1 MRRQPEKTQEEFDGR
16 VLRPRRKPHRSVY
29 LLPSA
34 FTVAN
39 MFAGFY
45 AVIATLNGHYHS
57 AAVAIGIAV
66 VLDGLDGR
74 IARMANVTSDFG
86 VQLDSL
92 VDVISFGI
100 APAVLIYSWGLAE
113 FGNFARFSAF
123 VFLTCGA
130 MRLARFNLQVQ
141 ELKHF
146 AGLPIPAGAGLIAA
160 TVHYF
165 VEPPQAYLFR
175 ACLVGITYGVALLMI
190 STIRYPSLKQLNLKR
205 GRSHL
210 NVLILALLVAG
221 VIWYSQV
228 VLITLAGAY
237 VCSGLLARIFQFV
250 RYRLYRPKS
259 LAASRDGVS
268 K

>member
-1 MRRQPEKTQEEFDGR
+1 MRRQAERVPEEEAQEVFRPGR
-16 VLRPRRKPHRSVY
+16 RPHRSVY
-29 LLPSA
+29 LLPTV

-45 AVIATLNGHYHS
+45 AVIATLNGDYHS

-165 VEPPQAYLFR
+165 LDPPHSYLFQV
-175 ACLVGITYGVALLMI
+175 CMVGLTYGVALLMI
-190 STIRYPSLKQLNLKR
+190 STIRYPSLKQLNLRR

-210 NVLILALLVAG
+210 NVLILAFLVAG

-237 VCSGLLARIFQFV
+237 VGSGLLARIFQFT
-250 RYRLYRPKS
+250 RYRLYGTKP
-259 LAASRDGVS
+259 LIASRDSGS
-268 K
+268 D

>member
-1 MRRQPEKTQEEFDGR
+1 VAVGKKRQG
-16 VLRPRRKPHRSVY
+16 VPRRRKLHRSFY
-29 LLPSA
+29 ILPTG

-45 AVIATLNGHYHS
+45 AIIATLNGHYQA

-74 IARMANVTSDFG
+74 IARMVNVTSDFG
-86 VQLDSL
+86 LQLDSL
-92 VDVISFGI
+92 VDAISFGV

-130 MRLARFNLQVQ
+130 MRLARYNVQVKDF
-141 ELKHF
+141 KHF
-146 AGLPIPAGAGLIAA
+146 AGLPITAGAGLIAA

-165 VEPPQAYLFR
+165 VEPPQSYLFK
-175 ACLVGITYGVALLMI
+175 AYLVGITYAASLLMI
-190 STIRYPSLKQLNLKR
+190 STIRYPSLKQLNLR
-205 GRSHL
+205 QGRSHL
-210 NVLILALLVAG
+210 NVLIVALLVAG

-228 VLITLAGAY
+228 VLLTLAGAY
-237 VCSGLLARIFQFV
+237 VCSGLLARTFQFV
-250 RYRLYRPKS
+250 RYRFR
-259 LAASRDGVS
+259 AAKRSVS
-268 K
+268 ETR